1 MIDTWQGIVRS
12 QMRPMLLRTAS
23 ILYLTTIGRSG
34 SEVYVSLCNRPLAS
48 TNLAFSLPMQLLN
61 WRRPVLSTFSQE
73 WIDAMEDLTGLDIDG
88 DGKVGE
94 QQPKESPPPTPKPPE
109 KPDMIACRFQ
119 CGFEHALMEVVCHH
133 ELRGGVRSQPP
144 SPPLLPHLRLICT
157 RKGIPVVCTL
167 TTSLCQVVRSQSSNT
182 GARSPLCLPIGRRRN
197 LQISL
202 GGP

>member
-1 MIDTWQGIVRS
+1 MGVGT
-12 QMRPMLLRTAS
+12 
-23 ILYLTTIGRSG
+23 SG
-34 SEVYVSLCNRPLAS
+34 DRHLAGDRPLADAADAIADRFDFV
-48 TNLAFSLPMQLLN
+48 LDDDGKVN
-61 WRRPVLSTFSQE
+61 WRRAVLSTLSQE

-157 RKGIPVVCTL
+157 RKGFL
-167 TTSLCQVVRSQSSNT
+167 LC
-182 GARSPLCLPIGRRRN
+182 AR
-197 LQISL
+197 
-202 GGP
+202 

>member
-1 MIDTWQGIVRS
+1 
-12 QMRPMLLRTAS
+12 
-23 ILYLTTIGRSG
+23 
-34 SEVYVSLCNRPLAS
+34 
-48 TNLAFSLPMQLLN
+48 MQLLN

-94 QQPKESPPPTPKPPE
+94 QQPKESPPQTPKPTE
-109 KPDMIACRFQ
+109 KPEMIACRFQ

-157 RKGIPVVCTL
+157 RKGFL
-167 TTSLCQVVRSQSSNT
+167 LCARLSGRNPAIRGP
-182 GARSPLCLPIGRRRN
+182 GARFGCRLEDDEICKHPLEAHSHCQQCEFVETVASGQPAPAPATLATAT
-197 LQISL
+197 S
-202 GGP
+202 